1 MKLLLRAI
9 RARWRLTMVLA
20 GLIAIGLG
28 AGVVLV
34 PWTTRGEASVV
45 FLSSR
50 IVSKQS
56 GGNPYL
62 VFASSLTVSAE
73 VVGRK
78 LMDDQ
83 TVQAM
88 RRQGFT
94 AAYVVQIA
102 PDSAGPVLSITVT
115 STDPKNTEATLKALE
130 AAVDSQ
136 LDALQSGIRPDA
148 RIMAQVVSSTQ
159 RPLRVSRPKIQLLG
173 EFLIA
178 GLGLSAGL
186 LLLLQALADRRRSR
200 ADRAVSPSAP
210 TAPQA
215 LVAPRTPQEPAP
227 PAPPGPPREAVE
239 PVERP
244 RAQRPDLVDYE
255 SFWLQEDE
263 DEAPSP
269 AGRDRADDH
278 A

>member
-88 RRQGFT
+88 RRQGHT